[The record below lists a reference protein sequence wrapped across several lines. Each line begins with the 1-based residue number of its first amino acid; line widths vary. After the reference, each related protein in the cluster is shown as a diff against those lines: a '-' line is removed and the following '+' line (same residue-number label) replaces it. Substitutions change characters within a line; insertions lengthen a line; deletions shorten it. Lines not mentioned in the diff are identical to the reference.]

1 MAIITA
7 PLLVLLASQQAET
20 RRERLSATL
29 RQAIALGTLQKGQRL
44 PSSRL
49 MAKDLGLS
57 RVTVEAAYSQLE
69 SEGYLLRKVGQGTFV
84 AITMIADEKP
94 APLRSAT
101 LALSQRGQQIVATGG
116 CQDPPYPYAFAAGS
130 PELRAF
136 PHAVWRRITA
146 SQQRQ
151 RGEQLMR
158 YGDPQ
163 GYLPL
168 RQAVARYLGQSRGV
182 RCDAGQVMII
192 SSSQQ
197 ALQMISLLLL
207 DINDTVWLEDPCYA
221 GARNAFITA
230 GARLSPLALDYQG
243 AQLGS
248 GTPKLVYLT
257 PSHQYPTGIT
267 MNLERRLQWL
277 NFAAASQSWLIEDD
291 YDSEFHYDGMPMP
304 AMQGLDKAG
313 RVIYLG
319 TFSKVLFPSLR
330 LAYMVVPPALIEPL
344 CRLRSVIDGH
354 SAQLPQAITADFMDN
369 GHFAAHLRL
378 MRQLYHSR
386 RDLLLEQL
394 ALKLGDRLL
403 PADSHGG
410 LQLTVRL
417 TSGDAQQLSMQAAS
431 RGLLLPTLAPLC
443 NGQCAPQQGWILGF
457 SALERAE
464 IIQAVDKLAQ
474 LNY

>member
-7 PLLVLLASQQAET
+7 PLLALLASQQTGT
-20 RRERLSATL
+20 RRERLSASL
-29 RQAIALGTLQKGQRL
+29 RQAIAQGTLQKGQRL

-49 MAKDLGLS
+49 MAQDLGLS

-84 AITMIADEKP
+84 AIAMFTDAKP
-94 APLRSAT
+94 VAAT
-101 LALSQRGQQIVATGG
+101 PGILALSQRGQQIVATGG
-116 CQDPPYPYAFAAGS
+116 CQDPPFPYAFAAGS

-136 PHAVWRRITA
+136 PHALWRRITA

-151 RGEQLMR
+151 HGEKLMR

-168 RQAVARYLGQSRGV
+168 RQAVARYLAQSRGV
-182 RCDAGQVMII
+182 RCDAGQVMIL

-197 ALQMISLLLL
+197 ALQMIALLLL
-207 DINDTVWLEDPCYA
+207 DAGDSVWLEDPCYP

-230 GARLSPLALDYQG
+230 GAQLSPLSLDHQG
-243 AQLGS
+243 AQLTA
-248 GTPKLVYLT
+248 GTPRLVYLT
-257 PSHQYPTGIT
+257 PSHQYPTGVT
-267 MNLERRLQWL
+267 MSLERRLQWL
-277 NFAAASQSWLIEDD
+277 NFATTRQSWLIEDD
-291 YDSEFHYDGMPMP
+291 YDSEFYYGGMPMP
-304 AMQGLDKAG
+304 AMQGLDNAG

-330 LAYMVVPPALIEPL
+330 LAYMVVPPALVEPL
-344 CRLRSVIDGH
+344 RRLRSVIDGH
-354 SAQLPQAITADFMDN
+354 SAQLPQAITADFIDN

-394 ALKLGDRLL
+394 TLKLSDRFL
-403 PADSHGG
+403 PLDNHGG

-417 TSGDAQQLSMQAAS
+417 TRGDAQQLSAQAAA

-443 NGQCAPQQGWILGF
+443 IRQSAPQQGWILGF
-457 SALERAE
+457 SALERTE

-474 LNY
+474 LDY